1 LRISAI
7 VTEADLAA
15 YDALRNGQAHTLEA
29 ESIVGIGEALI
40 KARIMRN
47 RGTTLLTTTY
57 VPAERAQAQA
67 INDMTI
73 FVVGLCGSFAA
84 GGLLEAFGW
93 ERMNLVLLPWLA
105 LAALAL
111 AWLGLRQQARL
122 QQQE

>member
-1 LRISAI
+1 MLRATCASRRSPRCGLRISAI

-47 RGTTLLTTTY
+47 RGTTLLTPTY

-67 INDMTI
+67 ISVFRTT
-73 FVVGLCGSFAA
+73 AA
-84 GGLLEAFGW
+84 GPIRGSCACLNASC
-93 ERMNLVLLPWLA
+93 NA
-105 LAALAL
+105 
-111 AWLGLRQQARL
+111 
-122 QQQE
+122 